1 MWLNA
6 DDKTQQAAKSEL
18 CKLEL
23 YRQASDST
31 GIVAALG
38 FSIQGD

>member
-18 CKLEL
+18 YKFEL
-23 YRQASDST
+23 SGLI

-38 FSIQGD
+38 FYIQGD